1 MERVQERV
9 KGRAPA
15 IEFLD
20 TLSLAARDYVA
31 MLTPTHQ
38 KWIEYPAVT
47 KNHVGTLLLL
57 EVTPLRPLMLAVSRT
72 FSHPETGKA
81 FRQFVSWSV
90 RLLIAGGARSGRV
103 EEALAEAARKV
114 SVGEVVSAAGLLED
128 LRPVLPN
135 DTAFQLAFREATVA
149 NHALARYYLRALEQK
164 SQCKSEPEW
173 VPNEE
178 NVITLGHVLP
188 QHPGCNWM
196 NVESAIHSVYY
207 RRLGNMVLLGQTTN
221 HGLGNDSFAD
231 KKAAYYN
238 STYELT
244 KELGDLTNW
253 QATEIEQRQSRLAG
267 LAVETWPLG

>member
-1 MERVQERV
+1 M
-9 KGRAPA
+9 
-15 IEFLD
+15 
-20 TLSLAARDYVA
+20 
-31 MLTPTHQ
+31 
-38 KWIEYPAVT
+38 
-47 KNHVGTLLLL
+47 
-57 EVTPLRPLMLAVSRT
+57 
-72 FSHPETGKA
+72 
-81 FRQFVSWSV
+81 
-90 RLLIAGGARSGRV
+90 
-103 EEALAEAARKV
+103 
-114 SVGEVVSAAGLLED
+114 
-128 LRPVLPN
+128 
-135 DTAFQLAFREATVA
+135 A

-164 SQCKSEPEW
+164 SQGKSEPEW

-196 NVESAIHSVYY
+196 NVEPAIHSVYY
-207 RRLGNMVLLGQTTN
+207 RRLGNMVLSSQTTN